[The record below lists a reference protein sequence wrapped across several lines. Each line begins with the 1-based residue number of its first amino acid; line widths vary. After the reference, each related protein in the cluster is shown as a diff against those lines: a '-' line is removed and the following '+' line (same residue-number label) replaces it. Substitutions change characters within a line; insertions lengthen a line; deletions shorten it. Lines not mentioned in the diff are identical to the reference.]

1 MGSKAA
7 EGDASGE
14 SNIVDPSVAGLIPF
28 LLLVS
33 LSGIFILMP
42 FRKIMIIRHKL
53 IFPSGTAT
61 ANLIN
66 SFHTPHGA
74 NHARQQVQI
83 LFRSFGGTIVWS
95 FFQWFYTAARG
106 CGFKTFPIFGLKAYK
121 LGFYFDFSMTNVGI
135 GMICPHMITVSIVI
149 GAILSWGIIVP
160 YLNSKE
166 GIWYAANL
174 NSNSFAGIGGYKV
187 FIGVSMMLADALF
200 NFLCIMIRALCVMYK
215 QHRQPTQRDGGT
227 NAQLPFKCLDA
238 AEQQQAAV
246 KCFDDRRR
254 AQVFLRDQ
262 IPDSIIIACYVF
274 LSMVSLVVIPYL
286 YPQLRSYHVAII
298 FSALPFFAFC
308 NVYGLGMTDMNLS
321 STYGKLAMLI
331 FGSCV
336 GINYGGVITGLV
348 ACGVVMGSMSNGG
361 DLMQD
366 LKTGYMTLTSP
377 RVIFISKVIG
387 TTLGCIINPV
397 IFWVFYN
404 AKLGNVDLSDVPY
417 AKVYRGIAMLSAG
430 QDDLPMYSMRISG
443 LFFALALALSIVR
456 EVARLKQWRV
466 ASYIPNTVAIAVAF
480 FLPPRV
486 VIDMFVGS
494 VVLYLW
500 ECIDTDRA
508 RTFSSAVASGL
519 ICGDGLGSLLSS
531 AMAITHTQAPICIKF
546 LSRSDNLKLDAF
558 LATLT

>member
-1 MGSKAA
+1 MGNSEKPTGILKKEMEAIVTESDSIKLGGFGTYILAMGSKAA

-14 SNIVDPSVAGLIPF
+14 SNIVDPSVARLIPF

-33 LSGIFILMP
+33 LSGILILMP

-74 NHARQQVQI
+74 NHAR
-83 LFRSFGGTIVWS
+83 
-95 FFQWFYTAARG
+95 
-106 CGFKTFPIFGLKAYK
+106 
-121 LGFYFDFSMTNVGI
+121 FYFDFSMTNVGI

-187 FIGVSMMLADALF
+187 FIGVSMMLAEALF
-200 NFLCIMIRALCVMYK
+200 NFLCIMIRTLCVMYK
-215 QHRQPTQRDGGT
+215 QHRQPMQRDGGA

-238 AEQQQAAV
+238 TEQQQAAV

-274 LSMVSLVVIPYL
+274 LSMVSLVVIPSL

-397 IFWVFYN
+397 IFWVFYK

-430 QDDLPMYSMRISG
+430 QDDLPIYSMHISG

-494 VVLYLW
+494 VILYLW
-500 ECIDTDRA
+500 ECIDTNRA